1 MNNKW
6 STKIRLPLLDKVNA
20 ERFMGMAYKVATL
33 FGVSKKA
40 YWYSIPLG
48 DNYYELWAE
57 YEVEAFTP
65 IKKKQIRLL
74 SQPQQS
80 H

>member
-6 STKIRLPLLDKVNA
+6 STKIRLPLLNKISA
-20 ERFMGMAYKVATL
+20 ERFMEMAYKVAIL
-33 FGVSKKA
+33 FGVSKRA

-57 YEVEAFTP
+57 YEIEPFIP
-65 IKKKQIRLL
+65 IKKKQIRLR
-74 SQPQQS
+74 SQ
-80 H
+80 